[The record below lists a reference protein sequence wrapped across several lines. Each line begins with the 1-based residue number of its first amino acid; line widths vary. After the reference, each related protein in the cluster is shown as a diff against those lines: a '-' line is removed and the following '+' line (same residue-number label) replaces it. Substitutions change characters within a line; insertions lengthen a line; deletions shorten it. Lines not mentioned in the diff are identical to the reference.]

1 MALTPQQ
8 VRDAISSGQDQKLYD
23 GHSLHLLVRNGRGYW
38 VHRFRASDG
47 KIHSRGVGSA
57 ATVTP
62 AAARRDCAAFM
73 TDKRRGVAVIP
84 RRAKGEAFG
93 TAADAYLSNHSAE
106 WTPRTRADNKALF
119 ANHVPAEFNA
129 RPVTAITAE
138 HVADVLRPCWNG
150 PGNNRGSRLRR
161 LIECVLNAK
170 DVSPNPARWNGP
182 VKGLLSKKRA
192 DVKHREAMPYSQVPA
207 FVATLSDGTEDR
219 AGKFVILTGVR
230 RKEGLGAK
238 WGEFDFT
245 NRVWNVSVERTKKK
259 RAHAVP
265 LTDAM
270 LACLGE
276 PGAPDAFVFPSSR
289 TGRMLGNKTCDKEW
303 VPQPFTL
310 HGFRTSLT
318 TWAQEQDNGRLYPMP
333 IIKTAIAHNA
343 TENESD
349 AAYLR
354 SDHFKARRELMEH
367 WSRFVTGS

>member
-8 VRDAISSGQDQKLYD
+8 VRDAISRGQDQKLYD

-161 LIECVLNAK
+161 LIEGVLNAK

-219 AGKFVILTGVR
+219 AGKFVILAGVR
-230 RKEGLGAK
+230 RKEGL
-238 WGEFDFT
+238 
-245 NRVWNVSVERTKKK
+245 V
-259 RAHAVP
+259 
-265 LTDAM
+265 L
-270 LACLGE
+270 
-276 PGAPDAFVFPSSR
+276 
-289 TGRMLGNKTCDKEW
+289 
-303 VPQPFTL
+303 
-310 HGFRTSLT
+310 
-318 TWAQEQDNGRLYPMP
+318 
-333 IIKTAIAHNA
+333 
-343 TENESD
+343 
-349 AAYLR
+349 
-354 SDHFKARRELMEH
+354 
-367 WSRFVTGS
+367 